1 MKRELVKTK
10 DGSHS
15 FYVPELDEHYHSK
28 HGSIAESKHIFIN
41 AGLKEA
47 FQLKDSID
55 LLEIG
60 MGTGLNVFLTA
71 VELKRM
77 GMQKRVQMT
86 SIEAYPISEGE
97 VKELNYA
104 DELGEESLL
113 FEKIHNL
120 SWNVKQKLTDNFDL
134 LKVHAKLEDYSFHS
148 QFDLVYFDAFA
159 PEKQA
164 ELWEEEI
171 FMKLYN
177 QMRPNGI
184 LVTYCVKGLI
194 KRRLKSI
201 GFEIEKLAG
210 PPGGKREMLRARK
223 LV

>member
-47 FQLKDSID
+47 IRLKDSID

-60 MGTGLNVFLTA
+60 LGTGLNVLLTA
-71 VELKRM
+71 LELKSI
-77 GMQKRVQMT
+77 GMQKHVEMT
-86 SIEAYPISEGE
+86 SIEAFPITENE
-97 VKELNYA
+97 VKQLNYI
-104 DELGEESLL
+104 DVLGEDSLL

-120 SWNVKQKLTDNFDL
+120 PWNAKQKLTDNLDL
-134 LKVHAKLEDYSFHS
+134 LKVHAQLEDYTFHS
-148 QFDLVYFDAFA
+148 QFDVIYFDAFA

-171 FMKLYN
+171 FTKLYN
-177 QMRPNGI
+177 QLRNNGI
-184 LVTYCVKGLI
+184 LVTYCVKGVI

-210 PPGGKREMLRARK
+210 PPGGKREMLRAQK
-223 LV
+223 ID